1 MTTSMPAT
9 FTAKD
14 VQELR
19 QRTGAGM
26 MDCKK
31 ALEENNGDM
40 AAAVDFL
47 RKKGIAKAEKRAGKS
62 TSEGVVAAET
72 QGGRGALVELNCE
85 TDFVARTDDFQNL
98 ARTLARQAL
107 ATSSAADA
115 DALLAGSMNGAT
127 IADTV
132 KEASARLGEAVNV
145 RRVARFG
152 SDKGAV
158 GAYVH
163 FNGKIGVLVEV
174 EAANGDQS
182 DATVNLARTLAEH
195 VAAAAPL
202 GVDKDTVPADV
213 VERERAIFIEQV
225 RASGKPEAMIDK
237 IVTGKVDAYYKD
249 VALVHQMWV
258 REPKTPISQ
267 VVAQAAKEVG
277 APITVKRFAR
287 FQLGQE

>member
-1 MTTSMPAT
+1 
-9 FTAKD
+9 
-14 VQELR
+14 
-19 QRTGAGM
+19 
-26 MDCKK
+26 
-31 ALEENNGDM
+31 LEENNGDM

-72 QGGRGALVELNCE
+72 QGGRGAIVELNCE

-98 ARTLARQAL
+98 ARALARQAL
-107 ATSSAADA
+107 ATSSATDA
-115 DALLAGSMNGAT
+115 DALLGGSMDGTT

-152 SDKGAV
+152 SDTGAV

-182 DATVNLARTLAEH
+182 ETTVALARTLAEH

-202 GVDKDTVPADV
+202 GVDKD
-213 VERERAIFIEQV
+213 
-225 RASGKPEAMIDK
+225 

-249 VALVHQMWV
+249 VALLHQMWV

-267 VVAQAAKEVG
+267 VVAQAAKEIG
-277 APITVKRFAR
+277 AAITVKRFAR